1 MPETTPADPR
11 PELFGSLLVLVQHL
25 TRRLDEA
32 LIPLGLTSHQWLL
45 LAVLERWFGSGAPS
59 STGNEIHAA
68 SLTEAAARYGS
79 SRQNVKQVALGLE
92 RRGFVRLVTDPSDR
106 RTTRLEVTDKVSEV
120 FSAPEIATEGDALL
134 RALFADL
141 DDDELE
147 RLHAL
152 VVVWLARIG
161 DRTIRDQVADN
172 SHPIPGTIR
181 TASAHPGKEARP

>member
-1 MPETTPADPR
+1 MAESTSADPR

-25 TRRLDEA
+25 TRRLDES
-32 LIPLGLTSHQWLL
+32 LVPLGLTAHQWLL
-45 LAVLERWFGSGAPS
+45 LAVLERWFGGGATS
-59 STGNEIHAA
+59 SAGDGIHAA

-92 RRGFVRLVTDPSDR
+92 RRGFLRLVTDPSDR
-106 RTTRLEVTDKVSEV
+106 RTTRLAVTDKVAEV

-134 RALFADL
+134 RALFVDL

-147 RLHAL
+147 RLHGL

-161 DRTIRDQVADN
+161 DRAIRDQVAD
-172 SHPIPGTIR
+172 SPPTSGTIR
-181 TASAHPGKEARP
+181 IASAHPSKEARP

>member
-1 MPETTPADPR
+1 MPDSTPDDPR

-32 LIPLGLTSHQWLL
+32 LVPIGLTSHQWLL
-45 LAVLERWFGSGAPS
+45 LAVLERWFGRGAPS
-59 STGNEIHAA
+59 PAGDAVHAP

-92 RRGFVRLVTDPSDR
+92 RRGFLRLVTDPSDR
-106 RTTRLEVTDKVSEV
+106 RTTRLAVTDKVAEV
-120 FSAPEIATEGDALL
+120 FSTPEIAREGDALL

-141 DDDELE
+141 DEDELE

-152 VVVWLARIG
+152 VVTWLARIG
-161 DRTIRDQVADN
+161 DQTVNTRAGDSPAG
-172 SHPIPGTIR
+172 PGSIDP
-181 TASAHPGKEARP
+181 ASLQPKEARP